1 VKGARVS
8 PPARR
13 SVSDGTA
20 HRRPKEEI
28 TTSSPVVRDPI
39 GRLKCSAFTPL
50 RTRGGSALL
59 LSGWAGGAAEA
70 VLLDL
75 ETHQFL
81 LGQCFR
87 VEHLLEP
94 DRVHPLGHPVDV
106 CIVAAHVLAGSLCSL
121 VFARARESRLN
132 RSPGRPPVSRSG
144 RRAELRAKHPLL
156 LFERPHHLDQDVLGR
171 EIDLAQPIHTAA
183 CQLAGLRDAMRE
195 LAHDHVIVDR

>member
-28 TTSSPVVRDPI
+28 TTSSPVVRDPV

-106 CIVAAHVLAGSLCSL
+106 CIVAAHVLAGSRCSL
-121 VFARARESRLN
+121 VFARAREL
-132 RSPGRPPVSRSG
+132 G

-171 EIDLAQPIHTAA
+171 EIDLAQPIHTPA